1 MSLDEK
7 KAFHKNNIEREVAGL
22 QPLTWDSYVQQQ
34 GGSVAVT
41 APANSSTQV
50 APAPQQ
56 MTQMPYQAPHDQP
69 TKKFN
74 SKVCGCIDFWE

>member
-22 QPLTWDSYVQQQ
+22 QPLTWDSYVRQQSSK
-34 GGSVAVT
+34 SVAV
-41 APANSSTQV
+41 APATSNTQV
-50 APAPQQ
+50 APMPQQ
-56 MTQMPYQAPHDQP
+56 MTQMPHQAPHNQP
-69 TKKFN
+69 PKKFN